1 MKLKLGRKYK
11 MKKLVYLILL
21 PLAFTSC
28 LVGPKYLRPN
38 MESPKEWKE
47 QSTYVDT
54 ASTDTI
60 TNLKWFEI
68 FKDTVLNA
76 IIDSALKNNYD
87 LQSAVMRIEQSRA
100 LYGISKADLLPTFGY
115 NLNAQT
121 HSSNGENFE
130 ILGTAAWEIDF
141 WGKLRHAKR
150 ASYAQ
155 MLASEEGMKAVTTM
169 LISDVASY
177 YFQLRD
183 LDNRYAIAQQ
193 TVISRQEYL
202 KLIDAR
208 FKGGDVAELDM
219 LQADQQL
226 SLAMATAASL
236 KRQLNFTERSLN
248 ILLGQVPQDIPRGF
262 ENIEHTD
269 FPLIP
274 AGLPSSLLD
283 QRPDVKAAEYQ
294 LQAQTERIGVAQAL
308 RFPSVSL
315 TGFLGLA
322 STDLTSLVSDASLVS
337 SATASILGPIFSFG
351 ANKRRVDLQRQQ
363 TEIAANNYVSTYIS
377 ALGEVENALVSVQT
391 LSDEYTARKR
401 QADAASKALMLSRER
416 YTNGYTD
423 YLEVLVAET
432 AMFDS
437 ELAASVTK
445 AQQLSS
451 YITLY
456 RSLGGGW

>member
-1 MKLKLGRKYK
+1 MKSPEAWRD
-11 MKKLVYLILL
+11 
-21 PLAFTSC
+21 
-28 LVGPKYLRPN
+28 PN
-38 MESPKEWKE
+38 
-47 QSTYVDT
+47 TFVDT
-54 ASTDTI
+54 TNNDTI

-76 IIDSALKNNYD
+76 LIDSALKNNYN
-87 LQSAVMRIEQSRA
+87 LENAVKRIEQSRA
-100 LYGISKADLLPTFGY
+100 LYGISKADLLPSFGY
-115 NLNAQT
+115 SASGQY
-121 HSSNGENFE
+121 HSDGNNFE

-155 MLASEEGMKAVTTM
+155 ILASEEGLKAVTTM
-169 LISDVASY
+169 LISDMATY

-193 TVISRQEYL
+193 TITSRTEYV
-202 KLIDAR
+202 KLIEAR
-208 FKGGDVAELDM
+208 FKGGDVAELDL

-226 SLAMATAASL
+226 SLAMATSASL
-236 KRQLNFTERSLN
+236 YRQLKFTERSLN
-248 ILLGQVPQDIPRGF
+248 ILLGEVPQDIPRGF

-274 AGLPSSLLD
+274 AGLPSSLLE
-283 QRPDVKAAEYQ
+283 QRPDVRQAEYQ
-294 LQAQTERIGVAQAL
+294 LQTQTERIGVAKAMM
-308 RFPSVSL
+308 FPTISL

-322 STDLTSLVSDASLVS
+322 STDLSSLVSDASLVS
-337 SATASILGPIFSFG
+337 SATASILGPIFNFG
-351 ANKRRVDLQRQQ
+351 ANRRRVELQRQQ

-377 ALGEVENALVSVQT
+377 ALAEVENALVSIQT
-391 LSDEYTARKR
+391 LSDEYLARKR
-401 QADAASKALMLSRER
+401 QEDAATKSLMLSRER
-416 YTNGYTD
+416 YNNGYTD

-432 AMFDS
+432 AMFES

-451 YITLY
+451 YINLY